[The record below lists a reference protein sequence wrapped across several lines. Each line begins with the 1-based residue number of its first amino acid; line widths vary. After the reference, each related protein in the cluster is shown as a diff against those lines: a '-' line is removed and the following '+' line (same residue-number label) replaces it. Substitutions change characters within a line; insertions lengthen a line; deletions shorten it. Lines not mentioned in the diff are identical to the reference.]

1 MDKTSKG
8 GITVAQ
14 GVLCEV
20 NECMYWKSGNKCSA
34 ESIYVVSPESSHHV
48 SETEEPGCKTFEPA
62 R

>member
-1 MDKTSKG
+1 M
-8 GITVAQ
+8 AQ

-34 ESIYVVSPESSHHV
+34 ESIYVVSPESSHHF